1 MKSRSPLRSST
12 KPVVKAPAFK
22 TSSLVWAGA
31 LALCASD
38 GFGGSPIT
46 VTTLA
51 PAVLDQPA
59 DAAVVEDCRAW
70 RLTPADAA
78 RLLSLCVPITA
89 EERHAA
95 FYWLP
100 CSISG
105 TGILDGEPVRF
116 EINAAA
122 TVPISRSDGGST
134 LPSPQT
140 PDLQRL
146 RKRRAA
152 K

>member
-1 MKSRSPLRSST
+1 MSTTRSPTRPAGRG
-12 KPVVKAPAFK
+12 PVF
-22 TSSLVWAGA
+22 TTNSLILAGA
-31 LALCASD
+31 LVLATSA

-51 PAVLDQPA
+51 PAVLKQPA
-59 DAAVVEDCRAW
+59 DAAMMEDCRAW
-70 RLTPADAA
+70 RLTYADAA

-100 CSISG
+100 CSMSG
-105 TGILDGEPVRF
+105 TGTLDGEPIRF

-122 TVPISRSDGGST
+122 TVLISRSDGGST
-134 LPSPQT
+134 LLGCRK
-140 PDLQRL
+140 PDCEPLVL
-146 RKRRAA
+146 MMPDEP
-152 K
+152 